1 MLPGHGRCA
10 YSPITGRPDFHWP
23 GGKRLALYVAVCVE
37 HFPYG
42 EGGLGLP
49 YSPGLQHPNSY
60 NWAWR
65 EYGNRVGGFRLADA
79 LAQNGIRPGVL
90 LNTECYEHCPELVAA
105 YRAIGGELVGHGR
118 TNASQPNDMDEAAE
132 RENVQ
137 AVYAAILAHEG
148 TPPGGWMSPGA
159 NPSRSTE
166 DLLAETGYRYTLDWP
181 MDDQPTWLTT
191 RSGKPLLSVPYPHE
205 VNDVPMIVF
214 HHGSSA
220 EFADMTM
227 DTVDELLLQSVD
239 QPLVCGITVHTFIVG
254 QPFRLRRFRAA
265 LEHIA
270 RHTDRIWLATPGE
283 IAAHYAGVVPPP
295 AGAAGVAAGGT
306 PA

>member
-1 MLPGHGRCA
+1 MTLPSHGRFP
-10 YSPITGRPDFHWP
+10 YSAITRRQDFSWP
-23 GGKRLALYVAVCVE
+23 GGKRLAVYVAVCVE

-42 EGGLGLP
+42 EGGLGIP
-49 YSPGLQHPNSY
+49 YSPGLEHPNTY

-79 LAQNGIRPGVL
+79 LAANGVRPGVL
-90 LNTECYEHCPELVAA
+90 LNTECYQHCPELVAH
-105 YRAIGGELVGHGR
+105 YRAIGSEFVGHGR
-118 TNASQPNDMDEAAE
+118 TNARQPNQQDEAEE

-137 AVYAAILAHEG
+137 AVYDAILRHEG
-148 TPPGGWMSPGA
+148 IAPAGWMSPGA
-159 NPSRSTE
+159 NPSCRTE

-181 MDDQPTWLTT
+181 MDDQPAWMST
-191 RSGKPLLSVPYPHE
+191 RSGAPLLAMPYPHE

-220 EFADMTM
+220 EFAEMTV
-227 DTVDELLLQSVD
+227 DTVDEMLAQSEQ

-265 LEHIA
+265 LEHIR
-270 RHTDRIWLATPGE
+270 RHDDRIWVATPGD
-283 IAAHYAGVVPPP
+283 IAGHWASLFPPP
-295 AGAAGVAAGGT
+295 GGLGAWGV